1 MNQSLSKPL
10 SESLIKVVKHGIASL
25 ALLAASF
32 VAVAQEHPAQVMVVE
47 STTKMMD
54 FLKTDVDKIKDDP
67 AYLATKVDE
76 LVVPNLDF
84 KRMTRLAVGK
94 NWKKASKEQ
103 QLELVAEFKNLLLN
117 TYTNALTEYSGETIE
132 FEPYRSIAKE
142 GFAVVRSV
150 FNQASGG
157 PVPVVYKLRG
167 KGGWKIYDI
176 EVNSVS
182 LVTSYRTAFGT
193 EVSNGGIDGLLVTLK
208 KKNAEAKSG

>member
-1 MNQSLSKPL
+1 MNQFISKSLSTAFKYA
-10 SESLIKVVKHGIASL
+10 IAGFVL
-25 ALLAASF
+25 GASF
-32 VAVAQEHPAQVMVVE
+32 GAVAEDHPAQTMVVE

-54 FLKTDVDKIKDDP
+54 FLKTDGDKIKDDP
-67 AYLATKVDE
+67 AYLAAKVDE

-84 KRMTRLAVGK
+84 NRMTRLAVGK
-94 NWKKASKEQ
+94 NWKKASDEQ
-103 QLELVAEFKNLLLN
+103 QVELVSEFKNLLLN

-132 FEPYRSIAKE
+132 FEPYRPIEKE

-150 FNQASGG
+150 FNQSGG
-157 PVPVVYKLRG
+157 GAVPVIYKLRG

-193 EVSNGGIDGLLVTLK
+193 EVSKGGIDGLLGTLR
-208 KKNAEAKSG
+208 KKNAESK